1 MLIRWS
7 WPYAEKVPLR
17 PRGQRSGQA
26 SRTLPPSF
34 MLRAASLLKVLLSG
48 SPVVTLFTP
57 PGLSTSRW
65 PGGHCAACRR
75 KTIHSPGSW
84 TARKP
89 ARRPSAHAAS
99 RLATA
104 WQRRPALRQRSGEGD
119 ERCPERGRRPGREA
133 PEEERGQRDGSG
145 ARAARLGSGRKRG
158 RRSTPG
164 TARPGLPHAPVTRH
178 PPAAHVRSPC
188 PPRPSEGHGEALR
201 ARTRAPYAHPA
212 PALPTELGAGAAAGS
227 RPRRS
232 FPDAPMVATLARR
245 YFHRVF
251 TCTSISRTSLR
262 LSQRRLAFTQLDG

>member
-1 MLIRWS
+1 MLRRS
-7 WPYAEKVPLR
+7 LCAHVG
-17 PRGQRSGQA
+17 RGQGQA

-34 MLRAASLLKVLLSG
+34 MLRAASLLKDLLSG

-104 WQRRPALRQRSGEGD
+104 RQRQPALRERRREGD

-133 PEEERGQRDGSG
+133 PEDERGQRDGSG
-145 ARAARLGSGRKRG
+145 ARAARLSSGRKRG

-164 TARPGLPHAPVTRH
+164 TARPGLPRAPVTRH

-188 PPRPSEGHGEALR
+188 PPRPSEGPVPASSEPLPRPLR
-201 ARTRAPYAHPA
+201 A
-212 PALPTELGAGAAAGS
+212 
-227 RPRRS
+227 PRS
-232 FPDAPMVATLARR
+232 GLADGARR
-245 YFHRVF
+245 WR
-251 TCTSISRTSLR
+251 CCR
-262 LSQRRLAFTQLDG
+262 LPASPFLP